1 MAKVKDLKKE
11 NRNLVQKTL
20 RLQERIRQEIKKKG
34 VQLESKESDFFTSI
48 VTLEANSP
56 FEIRSPQHLLREEQ
70 KKQAS
75 LKDAHSKPLY
85 CVYGFVVY
93 LHYNVVGDLSGKL
106 CHDTSL
112 LSSVLKFGTDIH
124 QTLLL

>member
-11 NRNLVQKTL
+11 NKNLVQKTL

-56 FEIRSPQHLLREEQ
+56 FEIFSRQHLLWEEQ
-70 KKQAS
+70 KKQA
-75 LKDAHSKPLY
+75 
-85 CVYGFVVY
+85 
-93 LHYNVVGDLSGKL
+93 
-106 CHDTSL
+106 
-112 LSSVLKFGTDIH
+112 
-124 QTLLL
+124 